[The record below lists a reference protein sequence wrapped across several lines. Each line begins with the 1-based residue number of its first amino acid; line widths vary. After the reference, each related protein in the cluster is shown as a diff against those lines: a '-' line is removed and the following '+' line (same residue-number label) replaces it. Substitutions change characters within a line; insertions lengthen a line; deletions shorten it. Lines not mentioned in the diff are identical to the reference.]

1 MSEKNVG
8 DMSVICRKEKYLKT
22 NTLSFYGKWVTD
34 NKCRY
39 LCRRKM
45 LETSRVVKR
54 DLAVMQKVGI
64 LRHEGKDNV
73 GVCCLLAKLAFL

>member
-8 DMSVICRKEKYLKT
+8 DMSVT
-22 NTLSFYGKWVTD
+22 MS
-34 NKCRY
+34 
-39 LCRRKM
+39 
-45 LETSRVVKR
+45 ETSRVVKR

-73 GVCCLLAKLAFL
+73 GVWVIFEKEI